1 MNIYLIG
8 YRCTGKTSVGLLLSG
23 RTGWQLV
30 DTDQR
35 ITAHAGMPVS
45 EIVEKNGWS
54 YFREIEKQVLAE
66 TAAASQ
72 LVVAT
77 GGGIVLDPENR
88 AILENPG
95 HFTVWLRAA
104 PETIEKRMKADA
116 QSKTLR
122 PALTE
127 SSLAGEIT
135 DTLAAR
141 TPDYESAK
149 DLTIDT
155 DRQSVKEI
163 CERILKELPDAR
175 QHLR

>member
-8 YRCTGKTSVGLLLSG
+8 YRCTGKTSVGLMLSE
-23 RTGWQLV
+23 RTDWQLV

-35 ITAHAGMPVS
+35 IVAHAGMPVS
-45 EIVEKNGWS
+45 DIVAQNGWS

-66 TAAASQ
+66 TAAASR

-77 GGGIVLDPENR
+77 GGGIVLDPDNR
-88 AILENPG
+88 TILEDPG
-95 HFTVWLRAA
+95 HFTVWLQAA
-104 PETIEKRMKADA
+104 PASIEKRMKADA
-116 QSKTLR
+116 QTETLR

-141 TPDYESAK
+141 GPFYASAK
-149 DLTIDT
+149 DMAIDT
-155 DRQSVKEI
+155 DQQSIDEI
-163 CERILKELPDAR
+163 CEWILKEIPDAR

>member
-8 YRCTGKTSVGLLLSG
+8 YRCTGKTSVGRLLSE

-35 ITAHAGMPVS
+35 IVAHAGMPVS
-45 EIVEKNGWS
+45 DIVTQNGWS
-54 YFREIEKQVLAE
+54 YFRELEKQMLAE
-66 TAAASQ
+66 TAEASQ

-88 AILENPG
+88 AILEDAG
-95 HFTVWLRAA
+95 HFIVWLQAS
-104 PETIEKRMKADA
+104 PETIEMRMQADA
-116 QSKTLR
+116 QTETLR

-127 SSLAGEIT
+127 TSLAREIK
-135 DTLAAR
+135 DTLASRSPYYEQAR
-141 TPDYESAK
+141 
-149 DLTIDT
+149 DLAIDT
-155 DRQSVKEI
+155 DRQSIEET
-163 CERILKELPDAR
+163 CERILKEIPNAR

>member
-8 YRCTGKTSVGLLLSG
+8 YRCTGKTSVGRLLSERMG
-23 RTGWQLV
+23 RQLV

-35 ITAHAGMPVS
+35 IVAHAGMPVS
-45 EIVEKNGWS
+45 DIVAQNGWS
-54 YFREIEKQVLAE
+54 YFRGIEKQVLLE
-66 TAAASQ
+66 TAAASR

-88 AILENPG
+88 AILEDPA
-95 HFTVWLRAA
+95 HFTVWLQAA

-116 QSKTLR
+116 QTETLR

-141 TPDYESAK
+141 GPFYESAK
-149 DLTIDT
+149 DLVIDT
-155 DRQSVKEI
+155 DRMSVAEICELIVKEI
-163 CERILKELPDAR
+163 MR
-175 QHLR
+175 H